1 MTSRSIEKV
10 MVHKLCEL
18 EMPEFLC
25 KTKEEGIER
34 LKKVGML
41 KWVYYVKPEYPQKPH
56 VPEVHLE
63 DIPPT
68 KAIEKVLV

>member
-1 MTSRSIEKV
+1 
-10 MVHKLCEL
+10 MVHKLYEL

-25 KTKEEGIER
+25 ETMEEGIER
-34 LKKVGML
+34 LKKLGTL
-41 KWVYYVKPEYPQKPH
+41 KWVYYMKPEYPREHH

>member
-1 MTSRSIEKV
+1 MASRSIEKV
-10 MVHKLCEL
+10 MVHQLYEL

-41 KWVYYVKPEYPQKPH
+41 KWVYYVKPDYHESIMFQRC
-56 VPEVHLE
+56 
-63 DIPPT
+63 T
-68 KAIEKVLV
+68 